1 MLPEVLMIPSPT
13 SAEILNLTNN
23 IHVHP
28 QQEGPVR
35 CGTVGEYVWGLM
47 EERL

>member
-13 SAEILNLTNN
+13 SAEIQ
-23 IHVHP
+23 HVHP

-35 CGTVGEYVWGLM
+35 CGTVGEYVGGVM
-47 EERL
+47 DEERL